1 MLVNMLHTQVT
12 RMKTVTLP
20 QLPAE
25 REIKTMRPQDR
36 ERFVESVILEVLNR
50 NPRGVAVSDIA
61 KLTPFF
67 RTTIAKHLEQ
77 LVATRQAT
85 QIVRGNVTIYY
96 RNGDVSH
103 AVELRDKTNP
113 DHFYVISRLSN
124 EDGNFIYVQ
133 EKEIDDD
140 RSIKV
145 RGGILV
151 RSECVLDLIS
161 RIRDV
166 VIHVDK

>member
-1 MLVNMLHTQVT
+1 MLNIEVDKM
-12 RMKTVTLP
+12 RTVTLP
-20 QLPAE
+20 PLPAD

-36 ERFVESVILEVLNR
+36 ERYVESVILEVLNR

-67 RTTIAKHLEQ
+67 RTTIAKHLEK

-85 QIVRGNVTIYY
+85 QVVRGNVTIYY

-113 DHFYVISRLSN
+113 DHFYVISKLSN
-124 EDGNFIYVQ
+124 EDGNFVYVQ
-133 EKEIDDD
+133 EKEVDED
-140 RSIKV
+140 RSIRV
-145 RGGILV
+145 RGGILI

-161 RIRDV
+161 RIRDL
-166 VIHVDK
+166 VIDVDK